1 MKRAE
6 GTRNLS
12 ELSEAEKDKIV
23 EKYFECD
30 MRIVDMAKF
39 FKVTVRTV
47 PALLKERG
55 INTARKNRYTLNE
68 HYFDKVDTER
78 KAYWLGYLFADGF
91 VGDENFNNIV
101 FSQKQSDGYI
111 VKEFA
116 KDIEFTGKTRLSK
129 RTGGFENGEKSVIL
143 NFSSRTMTK
152 ALGKLKMYTCKSMTM
167 EELPPI
173 KSDLMR
179 HFVRGYFDGDGSV
192 SMCFKYVNR
201 KGRTIYSRHCDMIG
215 TQPFLEKIARLVP
228 AESFLSDSRTPEM
241 KYLNFNKISSMIP
254 LYHYMYDGATVYL
267 KRKFNVWNDIMGDL
281 TQKENGINSDEEV
294 SAA

>member
-12 ELSEAEKDKIV
+12 ELSESEKDRIV

-39 FKVTVRTV
+39 FKVTKRTV
-47 PALLKERG
+47 PALLKIRG

-91 VGDENFNNIV
+91 VGNEKFNNIV

-116 KDIEFTGKTRLSK
+116 NDIEFTGKTRISK
-129 RTGGFENGEKSVIL
+129 RPGGFENSGKSVVL
-143 NFSSRTMTK
+143 NFSSEIMAK
-152 ALGKLKMYTCKSMTM
+152 ALGHLKMYTCKSMTI
-167 EELPPI
+167 EDLPPI
-173 KSDLMR
+173 KDDLMR

-192 SMCFKYVNR
+192 SRHLKYINK
-201 KGRTIYSRHCDMIG
+201 KGKSIYSRHCDMIG
-215 TQPFLEKIARLVP
+215 TQPFLEKIASLVS
-228 AESFLSDSRTPEM
+228 AESFFSDSHTPGM
-241 KYLNFNKISSMIP
+241 KYLNFNKIDSMTS

-267 KRKFNVWNDIMGDL
+267 KRKFNIWNDIMGDL
-281 TQKENGINSDEEV
+281 AQKENGINSNEEV